1 MIYIAA
7 DNDEQ
12 NSISEFADYS
22 IKRITLGASEKS
34 SNINVSVFCDGR
46 YKRYTGGKSG
56 ANHFKLG
63 ENGMVNSKYLGETN
77 SGSLDTFK
85 RFFDDNFK
93 RSAKNVLIFWG
104 HSSGLPFLTR
114 ELNSRG
120 LLMDDNTLEDK
131 KSMTID
137 EIAEAVEYAKNKIGR
152 KIDIVGLDVCSMM
165 YVEVAYL
172 LKDSAHYFASSQGKQ
187 DAFSWDYE
195 SFVKRLSESDE
206 SADSLVSW
214 LVEDFKNFYDY
225 EYFEIG
231 IQNRGDR
238 LSNDTFSVVDLNKI
252 DDLKKSFNSLIDD
265 IFNLSLFNRS
275 ETDIRKFIDI
285 LSVSKVGG
293 CENAIDMISF
303 FERLKNLMREF
314 GIDSIDGKISDFLEE
329 MNSFVAFNY
338 SRRSYKSSRGISI
351 RGYTVGDTAPTL
363 SEYKDYG
370 FEANNNW
377 LALLRSFYEKDKR
390 YYLENVILKIAE

>member
-1 MIYIAA
+1 
-7 DNDEQ
+7 
-12 NSISEFADYS
+12 
-22 IKRITLGASEKS
+22 
-34 SNINVSVFCDGR
+34 
-46 YKRYTGGKSG
+46 
-56 ANHFKLG
+56 
-63 ENGMVNSKYLGETN
+63 
-77 SGSLDTFK
+77 
-85 RFFDDNFK
+85 
-93 RSAKNVLIFWG
+93 
-104 HSSGLPFLTR
+104 
-114 ELNSRG
+114 
-120 LLMDDNTLEDK
+120 
-131 KSMTID
+131 
-137 EIAEAVEYAKNKIGR
+137 
-152 KIDIVGLDVCSMM
+152 
-165 YVEVAYL
+165 
-172 LKDSAHYFASSQGKQ
+172 
-187 DAFSWDYE
+187 
-195 SFVKRLSESDE
+195 
-206 SADSLVSW
+206 
-214 LVEDFKNFYDY
+214 FKNFYDY